1 MNLNY
6 HKMKFL
12 RVAFYVLIAQLVLS
26 GCAGEAVEET
36 SSSSA
41 SEINFDAY
49 VGRNASTRSG
59 VNNIDF
65 LRQDSSIWNAGF
77 GVFARY
83 NHTDETTI
91 TTLMDTER
99 VTWNKDQNH
108 WEYTNTRFWPSEGF
122 VDFYAFAPYNGN
134 VTMGKLPD
142 WVNKPDSIDETYI
155 WFPSNMNPVDLL
167 WANAF
172 KQTKAN
178 NSGDKKVDFTFNHA
192 TARFGFDITAPE
204 LLENSAVITVDN
216 VQLYCESNNNHIGVF
231 DMVGYLNL
239 KTGGWQVVNDEK
251 TRWYYSWTPHGHDG
265 EDPNGYKEGE
275 GPELKITGEKL
286 SNPNDNITNSPK
298 SFIFIIPQEIPHPDK
313 NDPGKKAKEDFY
325 LEITYTVTQGEFEEK
340 VTVRKNLLKVLNPSG
355 TSFTFV
361 RGKAYTFHLKL
372 SLDPVNFSVT
382 ADVNPWGKDD
392 Q

>member
-1 MNLNY
+1 
-6 HKMKFL
+6 MKFL
-12 RVAFYVLIAQLVLS
+12 RLAFYVLIAQLVLS

-83 NHTDETTI
+83 NHTDGTTI
-91 TTLMDTER
+91 TSLMDTER

-251 TRWYYSWTPHGHDG
+251 TRWYYSWTPYGRDG
-265 EDPNGYKEGE
+265 ENPGGYKEGE

-286 SNPNDNITNSPK
+286 SNPNDKITNSPN

-313 NDPGKKAKEDFY
+313 NDPYKKAKEDFY
-325 LEITYTVTQGEFEEK
+325 LEITYTVRQGDFAEK

-361 RGKAYTFHLKL
+361 RGKAYVFHLIL
-372 SLDPVNFSVT
+372 SLDPVNFSITNEV
-382 ADVNPWGKDD
+382 VKWGPGDD
-392 Q
+392 KTIPL

>member
-1 MNLNY
+1 
-6 HKMKFL
+6 MKFL
-12 RVAFYVLIAQLVLS
+12 RLAFYVLIAQLVLS

-49 VGRNASTRSG
+49 VGRNASTRAG
-59 VNNIDF
+59 VTDINF
-65 LRQDSSIWNAGF
+65 LKLGKGTWNSGF

-83 NHTDETTI
+83 NHTDGTTI
-91 TTLMDTER
+91 TSLMDTEW

-108 WEYTNTRFWPSEGF
+108 WEYTNTRFWPSEGS
-122 VDFYAFAPYNGN
+122 VDFYAFAPYHGS

-142 WVNKPDSIDETYI
+142 WVNKPDSTDETYI

-167 WANAF
+167 WAKAE

-216 VQLYCESNNNHIGVF
+216 VQLYCESNGVHIGVF
-231 DMVGYLNL
+231 DMGGYLNL

-251 TRWYYSWTPHGHDG
+251 TRWYYSWTPHDHDG
-265 EDPNGYKEGE
+265 EDPAGYKEGE
-275 GPELKITGEKL
+275 GPKLQISGEKL
-286 SNPNDNITNSPK
+286 SNPNDIITNSPK

-325 LEITYTVTQGEFEEK
+325 LEITYWVTQGDFAEK
-340 VTVRKNLLKVLNPSG
+340 VTVKKNLLKVLNPSG

>member
-1 MNLNY
+1 
-6 HKMKFL
+6 MKFL
-12 RVAFYVLIAQLVLS
+12 RLAFYVLIAQLVLS

-59 VNNIDF
+59 VNDIYF

-83 NHTDETTI
+83 NHTDGTTI
-91 TTLMDTER
+91 TSLMDTER

-204 LLENSAVITVDN
+204 LLENSAVITVEN
-216 VQLYCESNNNHIGVF
+216 VKLYCESNGVHIGVF

-239 KTGGWQVVNDEK
+239 RTGGWQVVNDES
-251 TRWYYSWTPHGHDG
+251 TRWYYSWTPHGRDG
-265 EDPNGYKEGE
+265 ENPGGYKEGE

-286 SNPNDNITNSPK
+286 SNPNDKITNSPN

-313 NDPGKKAKEDFY
+313 NDPYKKAKEDFY
-325 LEITYTVTQGEFEEK
+325 LEITYTVRQGDFAEK

-361 RGKAYTFHLKL
+361 RGKAYVFHLIL
-372 SLDPVNFSVT
+372 SLDPVNFSITNEV
-382 ADVNPWGKDD
+382 VKWGPGDD
-392 Q
+392 KTIPL

>member
-1 MNLNY
+1 
-6 HKMKFL
+6 MKFL
-12 RVAFYVLIAQLVLS
+12 RLAFYVLIAQLVLS

-83 NHTDETTI
+83 NHTDGTTI
-91 TTLMDTER
+91 TSLMDTER

-251 TRWYYSWTPHGHDG
+251 TRWYYSWTPHGRDG
-265 EDPNGYKEGE
+265 ENPGGYKEGE

-286 SNPNDNITNSPK
+286 SNPNDKITNSPN

-313 NDPGKKAKEDFY
+313 NDPYKKAKEDFY
-325 LEITYTVTQGEFEEK
+325 LEITYTVRQGDFAEK

-361 RGKAYTFHLKL
+361 RGKAYVFHLIL
-372 SLDPVNFSVT
+372 SLDPVNFSITNEV
-382 ADVNPWGKDD
+382 VKWGPGDD
-392 Q
+392 KTIPL